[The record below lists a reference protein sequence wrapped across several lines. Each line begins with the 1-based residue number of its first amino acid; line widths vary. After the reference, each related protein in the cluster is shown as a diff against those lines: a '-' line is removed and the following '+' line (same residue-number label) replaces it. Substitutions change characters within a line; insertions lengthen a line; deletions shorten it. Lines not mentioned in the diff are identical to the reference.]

1 MGRHM
6 WIARHAH
13 CRPAA
18 AAPLPTTSGLRPPTP
33 TDSPSRP
40 PARRADALQEALGK
54 CIIGYTPDVF
64 LQPSQT
70 ICLPTWYDACRYV
83 SISGEPTRPA
93 ARRCSLVGVGVAHM
107 EASCLLGVGAA
118 RGQH

>member
-1 MGRHM
+1 MWIWRHVPCGRHLPCVPT
-6 WIARHAH
+6 AANHP
-13 CRPAA
+13 CPLGRP
-18 AAPLPTTSGLRPPTP
+18 
-33 TDSPSRP
+33 
-40 PARRADALQEALGK
+40 ADALQEALGN
-54 CIIGYTPDVF
+54 CIIGYTPDVY